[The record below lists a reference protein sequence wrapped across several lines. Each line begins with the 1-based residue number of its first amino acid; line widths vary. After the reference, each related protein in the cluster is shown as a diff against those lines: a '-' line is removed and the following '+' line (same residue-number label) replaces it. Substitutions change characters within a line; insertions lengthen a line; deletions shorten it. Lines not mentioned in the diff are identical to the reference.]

1 MNKKEKQN
9 RIKELIGNS
18 LIPKEVKQIVLKNL
32 TKYDEKIL
40 DGMLESL
47 ARESVA
53 MNKLASDL
61 MRFDVESQKRW
72 DDLEIEQLK
81 VADDFVEQAFK
92 DLTG

>member
-32 TKYDEKIL
+32 VKYDEKIL

-92 DLTG
+92 DLPG

>member
-32 TKYDEKIL
+32 VKYDEKIL

-92 DLTG
+92 DLPV

>member
-32 TKYDEKIL
+32 VKYDEKIL

-61 MRFDVESQKRW
+61 MRVDVESQKRW

>member
-32 TKYDEKIL
+32 VKYDEKIL

>member
-32 TKYDEKIL
+32 VKYDEKIL

-53 MNKLASDL
+53 MDKLASDL

>member
-9 RIKELIGNS
+9 RIKELTENS

-32 TKYDEKIL
+32 VKYDEEIL

-53 MNKLASDL
+53 MDKLASDL

-81 VADDFVEQAFK
+81 VADDFVEQTFK